1 MVTPMRLLFLHGAG
15 MSREMW
21 RPQLDAL
28 GGEFNVS
35 AIDLPGHGSGLI
47 EPFSFPAAVAAVE
60 EAVAGG
66 PPPVVVG
73 LSLGG
78 YVAMATVAKRPSMA
92 AGLVLTGCSV
102 DYSQGSD
109 RRLARM
115 SAGIIRVSPKW
126 LLRRSNSNFLHRDY
140 PEWAEDMV
148 NAGYSWRG
156 YADALTAATHID
168 WAQGLRAYDGPVLIL
183 NGENDKP
190 HVREAAQLQ
199 SRFRDCRV
207 ELIMGAGHLANL
219 DRPEDYSEAVRRF
232 ALFVA
237 REAPREP
244 RPGA

>member
-1 MVTPMRLLFLHGAG
+1 MRLLFLHGAG

-28 GGEFNVS
+28 GDEFNVS
-35 AIDLPGHGSGLI
+35 AIDLPGHGSRQS
-47 EPFSFPAAVAAVE
+47 ERFSFPAAVAAVE
-60 EAVAGG
+60 EAVADG

-102 DYSQGSD
+102 DYTQGKD

-126 LLRRSNSNFLHRDY
+126 VLRRSNSNFLRRDY
-140 PEWAEDMV
+140 PAWAEDMV
-148 NAGYSWRG
+148 SAGYSWRG
-156 YADALTAATHID
+156 YADALTAATRID
-168 WAQGLRAYDGPVLIL
+168 WAQGLSAYDGPMLIL
-183 NGENDKP
+183 NGERDKP
-190 HVREAAQLQ
+190 HVTEATQLQ

-219 DRPEDYSEAVRRF
+219 DRSDDYNEAVRRF
-232 ALFVA
+232 ASMVDRRGSA
-237 REAPREP
+237 AQT
-244 RPGA
+244 